1 MTESFKNFLA
11 GAVGIVLL
19 FSFVLT
25 AVLGFLYVRDGMTTA
40 LPALLIG
47 SATVLFIT
55 LILTWC
61 FRRIREWL
69 STEIFSWLLL
79 P

>member
-25 AVLGFLYVRDGMTTA
+25 TVLGFLYVRDGMTTA

-47 SATVLFIT
+47 SATVFFVT
-55 LILTWC
+55 LILTWR

-69 STEIFSWLLL
+69 STEILSWLLL